1 MIIANN
7 NEKFILIDKE
17 SFNRGGQMISLVL
30 IGDHMQV
37 HEIAVHLSLA
47 RWRIPSTEDELLKT
61 RVRRR
66 FAGVR

>member
-1 MIIANN
+1 MTKII
-7 NEKFILIDKE
+7 LVDKE
-17 SFNRGGQMISLVL
+17 SFNRGGQMISLVF

-37 HEIAVHLSLA
+37 YEIAVHLSLA

-66 FAGVR
+66 FTGVR